1 MNSPFVPDYL
11 LFIFFSGIGVLQLVF
26 AHHRTTG
33 ALLIR
38 GSRRASG
45 LIGAAIVVS
54 AFTWFFASERRNV
67 SDTTGGM
74 DGSSQVLA
82 FAIGIAGA
90 VGVTLLLTSFINYRW
105 GRQAAEIP
113 LGIEGLQH
121 TTYVQAVAR
130 NLVNMWRQF
139 RSWTAR

>member
-11 LFIFFSGIGVLQLVF
+11 LFTFFSGIGVLQLVF
-26 AHHRTTG
+26 AHHQVRG
-33 ALLIR
+33 ALFIR
-38 GSRRASG
+38 RSRRASG

-54 AFTWFFASERRNV
+54 AFTWFFASEPRNV

-74 DGSSQVLA
+74 EGSTQVLA
-82 FAIGIAGA
+82 FAIGMAGA
-90 VGVTLLLTSFINYRW
+90 VAVTLLLTSVINYRW
-105 GRQAAEIP
+105 GRQASEIP

-130 NLVNMWRQF
+130 NLVNVWRHI